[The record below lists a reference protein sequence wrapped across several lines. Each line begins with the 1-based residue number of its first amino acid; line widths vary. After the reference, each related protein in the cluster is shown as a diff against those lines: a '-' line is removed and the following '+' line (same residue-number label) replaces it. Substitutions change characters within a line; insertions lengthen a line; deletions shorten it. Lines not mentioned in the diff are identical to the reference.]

1 MYERKKRYEKV
12 ALVHP
17 CTRDIRASCTSKSP
31 LISKPQIKTWG
42 SPRQSAV
49 LTGTCLRDFL
59 DSVWKTCTV
68 RVGFALPDVFTR
80 ICPIF
85 VPIRSR
91 SLFQTRLYRLL
102 PCNRT
107 SCIHA
112 VVDAGRFG
120 LHVLGNCS
128 CIALLLYI
136 PVHILRHFLHPAGR
150 IHQHDEVRT

>member
-1 MYERKKRYEKV
+1 
-12 ALVHP
+12 VHP

-68 RVGFALPDVFTR
+68 RVGFALPDVCTR

-112 VVDAGRFG
+112 VVSWSRLSARPVQ
-120 LHVLGNCS
+120 LPLS
-128 CIALLLYI
+128 LLPSLTCYMGFKTTMPI
-136 PVHILRHFLHPAGR
+136 QKVSNTLMPSFEMRSKG
-150 IHQHDEVRT
+150 